1 MLFGIETETTPET
14 GTLTRTE
21 AQTGT
26 GTVTNTVTILKMQLE
41 APAVTAARL
50 ATFAVVLG
58 ATLAS
63 VGTTSVAFTFGMA
76 IGNGSGAE
84 TEFDQN

>member
-1 MLFGIETETTPET
+1 
-14 GTLTRTE
+14 
-21 AQTGT
+21 
-26 GTVTNTVTILKMQLE
+26 MQLE